1 MGNNNFPS
9 TLISASA
16 LFYRHAFSLIFLSVF
31 SRFQIHQKK
40 KWTNE
45 KSRDKMFLE
54 WIAFVVNCESMKIR
68 ENFPFDSRFS
78 LVVYDVFWLEK
89 AFLNESYISRVE
101 EGWKSDWEVA
111 KGKICLLRH
120 ELELNIEHGYNNNN
134 KIFFYLLFFHEN
146 SGKFSQKKKM
156 YLWKIENIWFIRLYS
171 LSKNPSLNSCFLLF
185 IKLLFSP

>member
-134 KIFFYLLFFHEN
+134 KNFFYLLFFHEN
-146 SGKFSQKKKM
+146 SGKFSQKKNVLMKNRKHM
-156 YLWKIENIWFIRLYS
+156 VYSFIFSIEE
-171 LSKNPSLNSCFLLF
+171 P
-185 IKLLFSP
+185 FS